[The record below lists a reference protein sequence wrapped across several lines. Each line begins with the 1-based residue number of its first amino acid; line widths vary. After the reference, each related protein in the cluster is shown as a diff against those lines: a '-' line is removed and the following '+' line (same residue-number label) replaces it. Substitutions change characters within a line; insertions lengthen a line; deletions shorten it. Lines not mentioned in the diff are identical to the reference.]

1 MHKVAIRLVKDYWG
15 RHEKLADGLGDAFV
29 NLESGFI

>member
-15 RHEKLADGLGDAFV
+15 RHEKLADGLGD
-29 NLESGFI
+29 LLLT